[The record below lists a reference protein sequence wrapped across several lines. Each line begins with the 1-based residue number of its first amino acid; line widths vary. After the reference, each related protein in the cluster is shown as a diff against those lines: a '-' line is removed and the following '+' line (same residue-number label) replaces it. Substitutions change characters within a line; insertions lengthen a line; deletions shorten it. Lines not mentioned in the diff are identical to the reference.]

1 MSAVRPI
8 PKYRFQP
15 MEKGDLAEV
24 IQFWQGMEGI
34 GLSESDSYSALS
46 FFLRRNPRLSWV
58 TRNEE
63 GELVG
68 AVLCGHDGRRGYL
81 HHLAV
86 ARDHRRK
93 GIGKA
98 LVERCL
104 SSLRDLKVL
113 KCNIFLFAHNPEGQ
127 EFWEAMGWKARK
139 DLILVQRKL
148 SL

>member
-1 MSAVRPI
+1 MRKPGPI
-8 PKYRFQP
+8 PDYRFQP

-46 FFLRRNPRLSWV
+46 SYLERNPGLSWV
-58 TRNEE
+58 VRNRDRD
-63 GELVG
+63 LIG

-86 ARDHRRK
+86 GPEWRRK
-93 GIGKA
+93 GIGRA

-104 SSLRDLKVL
+104 SSLRELKIL
-113 KCNIFLFAHNPEGQ
+113 KGNVFLFSRNPEG
-127 EFWEAMGWKARK
+127 EAFWRGMGWKRRE
-139 DLILVQRKL
+139 DLVLVQRML
-148 SL
+148 

>member
-1 MSAVRPI
+1 MRKTGPT
-8 PKYRFQP
+8 PDYRFQP

-46 FFLRRNPRLSWV
+46 FYLQRNPGLSWV
-58 TRNEE
+58 ARNRDR
-63 GELVG
+63 ELIG

-86 ARDHRRK
+86 APDWRRK
-93 GIGKA
+93 GIGRA

-104 SSLRDLKVL
+104 SSLRELKIL
-113 KCNIFLFAHNPEGQ
+113 KCNVFLFNQNPEG
-127 EFWEAMGWKARK
+127 EGFWKAMGWKGRE
-139 DLILVQRKL
+139 DLVLLQRVL
-148 SL
+148 